1 MRVIIRPGYNRLAC
15 LGATQLRSIDVR
27 CYEAR
32 VPPLRDT
39 DIRTA
44 AKALLLARAEY
55 CPDTRIVE
63 ELGLSHGAAR
73 IDIAVINGHIRGIE
87 IKAEADTLS
96 RLPRQVSAYGRVV
109 DLATL
114 IAAERHIDAAAS
126 LLPGWWGIVEARKT
140 RKGTVAF
147 RRRRYERVNRG
158 LDPMTLARLLW
169 HAEVAQLLRQLG
181 ADESLLRSPR
191 AILYAEL
198 VAALPITRLRRAVRE
213 TLKTRENW
221 RDRARPSSYGGS
233 FQPIAMW

>member
-1 MRVIIRPGYNRLAC
+1 VL
-15 LGATQLRSIDVR
+15 
-27 CYEAR
+27 
-32 VPPLRDT
+32 PLRDT
-39 DIRTA
+39 NIRTA
-44 AKALLLARAEY
+44 VKALLLAHAQS

-73 IDIAVINGHIRGIE
+73 IDIAVINGRIRGIE

-96 RLPRQVSAYGRVV
+96 RLPRQVSAYGCVV

-114 IAAERHIDAAAS
+114 IAAERHIDAAAA

-147 RRRRYERVNRG
+147 RRLRDERVNHN

-191 AILYAEL
+191 AILYNEL
-198 VAALPITRLRRAVRE
+198 VAALPISRLRRTVCG
-213 TLKTRENW
+213 TLGTRENW
-221 RDRARPSSYGGS
+221 RDRARPSSYDGS
-233 FQPIAMW
+233 LQPIAMW